1 MNKKL
6 SIAIGVICLL
16 GLVGYLI
23 YSKSSKV
30 EVQEEVKI
38 AVNIPLTGPVAA
50 FSGQFVNGLNMGMDE
65 ACKELGIDRRL
76 FVVDAQDNQGQPQI
90 AATIAQKQ
98 VASGFDI
105 YISGVSQMTRAVAP
119 IVDDA
124 CKIHYIVSY
133 DAHLAEQ
140 NSKRMRILPHFK
152 AEGPVYAQYAISRNA
167 KRVFAF
173 TLNNPEIQGQ
183 FSEYVQP
190 VLKEA
195 GIEFTREIYEFGH
208 DDFRSLALKC
218 KFAKPD
224 VILVSGFSLHVAPI
238 LDALRAESLISDG
251 NVLCIMDFNELLTD
265 KKAFE
270 RYQNIVYVAPPFSFP
285 ENAEKRQAWSA
296 DFQKRFGIAPNFL
309 PAFAYDT
316 GRMIVLSQSKSGSA
330 TPESMQTLTP
340 FPGVAGEITFDASRD
355 LSTPLGILK
364 VKANGALERVLL
376 KNAKSAMIKKGAN

>member
-1 MNKKL
+1 M
-6 SIAIGVICLL
+6 L

-30 EVQEEVKI
+30 ELQGEVKI

-50 FSGQFVNGLNMGMDE
+50 FSGQYVNGLNMGIDQ

-76 FVVDAQDNQGQPQI
+76 FAIDAQDNQGEPQI

-98 VASGFDI
+98 VASGFDV

-124 CKIHYIVSY
+124 CDIHFMVSY

-140 NSKRMRILPHFK
+140 HQKRVRILPHFK
-152 AEGPVYAQYAISRNA
+152 AEGPAYAQYAISRKA
-167 KRVFAF
+167 KRVLAF

-183 FSEYVQP
+183 FSEFVQP
-190 VLKEA
+190 VLEKA

-208 DDFRSLALKC
+208 NDFRSLALKA

-238 LDALRAESLISDG
+238 LDALRSESLISDG

-265 KKAFE
+265 KE
-270 RYQNIVYVAPPFSFP
+270 SYQRYQDVAYIAPPFSFP
-285 ENAEKRQAWSA
+285 DNAERRQAWST
-296 DFQKRFGIAPNFL
+296 DFEKKFGIAPNFL

-316 GRMIVLSQSKSGSA
+316 GRMIVISHSKSMVVS
-330 TPESMQTLTP
+330 PETITKLTP
-340 FPGVAGEITFDASRD
+340 FPGVAGEITVDASGD

-364 VKANGALERVLL
+364 VKANGTLERIPLN
-376 KNAKSAMIKKGAN
+376 NAESAIFKKAG